1 MTGGEVLAW
10 LESRRPAPP
19 GALLA
24 PLEAAVTDR
33 AEALPDHL
41 SAVGRELLARVAASP
56 RAGRE
61 LALDLLAADAFVTY
75 AFEAQAEADVG
86 GLAALAER
94 IAEDR
99 R

>member
-19 GALLA
+19 AALLA

-33 AEALPDHL
+33 AAPLPDHL

-61 LALDLLAADAFVTY
+61 LA
-75 AFEAQAEADVG
+75 
-86 GLAALAER
+86 
-94 IAEDR
+94 
-99 R
+99 

>member
-19 GALLA
+19 AALLA

-33 AEALPDHL
+33 AAALPDHL

-61 LALDLLAADAFVTY
+61 LALDLLASRSFDAAGKRPLDKPGHHACV
-75 AFEAQAEADVG
+75 AELNRG
-86 GLAALAER
+86 YR
-94 IAEDR
+94 
-99 R
+99 